1 LTEIVNSHL
10 REFLQGREA
19 DVKKLV
25 DTFLLEAKSKE
36 LATDQLL
43 NAVFL
48 TIGLRDGV
56 EKTIQPK
63 EIDEL
68 RTMLLEKLA

>member
-1 LTEIVNSHL
+1 VNSHL

-19 DVKKLV
+19 DVKNLV

-48 TIGLRDGV
+48 TIGLREGV